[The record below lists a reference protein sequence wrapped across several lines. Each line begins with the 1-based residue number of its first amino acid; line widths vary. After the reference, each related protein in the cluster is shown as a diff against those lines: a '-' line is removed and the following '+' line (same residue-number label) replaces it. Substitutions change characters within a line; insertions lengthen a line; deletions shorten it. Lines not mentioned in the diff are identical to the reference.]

1 MPLVVDY
8 KEGHT
13 DQRVRF
19 TVELTQAKMQEC
31 LSEGLMSKFKLATK
45 FSTSG
50 YQAGGVPSQEGCDV
64 TCGWGVVVG
73 LRQRVV

>member
-50 YQAGGVPSQEGCDV
+50 YQAGGVLSQERCGAR
-64 TCGWGVVVG
+64 CGWDVVME
-73 LRQRVV
+73 LRQRMV